1 MMPGSGKSQRQ
12 RFAIRRPSFD
22 LNQRPFIV
30 IWETTQSCDLAC
42 KHCRASANPNRHPE
56 ELSTDEA
63 RALMDQVAAFGKPYP
78 LFIMTG
84 GDPMKRSDLLELV
97 SYGSELG
104 LPVSLSPSATPLL
117 TPSLIKELRRAGLVA
132 LSLSVDGSSPEIH
145 DAFRGIDGVF
155 ARTLAAW
162 EAARECGL
170 KLQINT
176 TVAKLNLFDLPR
188 IAHLVHGYGA
198 MTWSV
203 FFLVPVGRGTV
214 LEQISAEECE
224 DAMNFLYDAGTVL
237 RVKTTEGH
245 HYKRVVLQRIAIE
258 RHGLRP
264 EQVLKLGPT
273 YRTLRDAL
281 EPWPAGPTERRTPIE
296 VNAGRGFVFI
306 SHVGTVHPS
315 GFLTAPAGALRDDC
329 LTEIY
334 RQSALLND
342 LRDRGKLEGRCGVCE
357 FGRACGGSRSRAFA
371 MTGNPLAED
380 PLCGYVPGS
389 FRFADDIEQLTGQ
402 RQNRPAS
409 PSLG

>member
-1 MMPGSGKSQRQ
+1 MMPDTGKSQRQ

-63 RALMDQVAAFGKPYP
+63 RALMDQVAGFGKPYP

-176 TVAKLNLFDLPR
+176 TVAKLNLLDLPR
-188 IAHLVHGYGA
+188 IAHLVLDYGA

-214 LEQISAEECE
+214 LEQVSAEECE
-224 DAMNFLYDAGTVL
+224 DAMNFLYDAGKVL

-245 HYKRVVLQRIAIE
+245 HYKRVVLQRMALE

-281 EPWPAGPTERRTPIE
+281 EPWPAGSTERRTPIE

-315 GFLTAPAGALRDDC
+315 GFLTAPAGALRDAC

-380 PLCGYVPGS
+380 PLCAYAPGS
-389 FRFADDIEQLTGQ
+389 FPFTDDIEQLTGQ